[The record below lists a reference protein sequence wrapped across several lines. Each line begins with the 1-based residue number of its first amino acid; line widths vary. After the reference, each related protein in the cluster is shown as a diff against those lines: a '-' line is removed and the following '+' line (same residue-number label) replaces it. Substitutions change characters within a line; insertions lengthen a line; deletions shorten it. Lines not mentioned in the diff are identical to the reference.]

1 MLVRFSQE
9 KIVLSIS
16 VIIFLAFCIF
26 LNGFFSV
33 GNIFNLIRSVA
44 VLGML
49 SIAMA
54 LVVIG
59 RGIDLSIIAN
69 LVIPMGFSLYL
80 ANNGYS
86 IELSLLIGF
95 ASALVF
101 GLINGI
107 LVAYV
112 EIPAIFATLAFG
124 TVIYG
129 LGRVYM
135 IPTDVVYLPSGASWF
150 EYLGKGSLVSIPM
163 PIVAFAVLGTAM
175 FVFLKYSKIG
185 WSIYGMGEN
194 YFCARITGIPV
205 RVITVIQYMFSAAI
219 TFVAAAVFAASVSS
233 INTRLF
239 NSTMMYDVI
248 LVVVLGGI
256 SLSGG
261 RGGIRNVIIGAFLV
275 GVLLNGM
282 TIMDMPLT
290 IQNLAKGVMLILAIV
305 IDAVLNPRDEQ
316 VSQQGDI

>member
-1 MLVRFSQE
+1 MPVRFSQE
-9 KIVLSIS
+9 KIVLTIS
-16 VIIFLAFCIF
+16 VIIFLSFCIF
-26 LNGFFSV
+26 LHGFFSV
-33 GNIFNLIRSVA
+33 GNIFNLLRSVA

-49 SIAMA
+49 SISMA

-80 ANNGYS
+80 ANNGYE
-86 IELSLLIGF
+86 IVPALLIGF
-95 ASALVF
+95 CVALAF
-101 GLINGI
+101 GFVNGV

-135 IPTDVVYLPSGASWF
+135 IPTDVVYLPNDVSWF
-150 EYLGKGSLVSIPM
+150 EYLGKGSFLAIPM
-163 PIVAFAVLGTAM
+163 PIVAFSVIGVAV

-194 YFCARITGIPV
+194 YLCARITGIPV
-205 RVITVIQYMFSAAI
+205 RIITVIQYMISAGITFLAAAI
-219 TFVAAAVFAASVSS
+219 FAASVSS

-239 NSTMMYDVI
+239 NSTMVYDVI

-256 SLSGG
+256 TLSGG